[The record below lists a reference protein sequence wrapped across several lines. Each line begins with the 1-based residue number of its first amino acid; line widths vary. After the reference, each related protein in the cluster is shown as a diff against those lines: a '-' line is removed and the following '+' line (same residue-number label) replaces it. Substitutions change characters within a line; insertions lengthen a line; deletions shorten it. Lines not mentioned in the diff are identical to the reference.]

1 MVEHFKRALG
11 SFWFK
16 AGLSAAL
23 LALLLYK
30 TDVRELA
37 GVVSRAQ
44 PGWVLLAFAGYLSSQ
59 LLSVQRW
66 RMLARP
72 LGFDQPFSRYFTC
85 YFSGMY
91 LNLFAP
97 STVAGDVA
105 RAIFLAAG
113 GQKRRTLAFTSVLA
127 DRGLGF
133 IALIWVGAI
142 AIVLQPSY
150 RIPAPLYYGAWIVP
164 PGTLVAWLWGP
175 PLVVRSLPPSN
186 KWRVLVEQ
194 ETAAYWKDWQLLVRT
209 TLLAMVFHV
218 IQVATQVVL
227 AWALN
232 IQAPASFFFIFV
244 PVVNTLGMIPISFSG
259 VGIREYG
266 YAVALASVGVDHE
279 MAVALGLLSSVVVL
293 ATGVSSALVFLTNSA
308 PRVVPAEE

>member
-1 MVEHFKRALG
+1 MLEHFKRALG

-16 AGLSAAL
+16 AGLSTAL
-23 LALLLYK
+23 LALLMYK

-37 GVVSRAQ
+37 GVVRRAQ

-59 LLSVQRW
+59 ILSVQRW

-72 LGFDQPFSRYFTC
+72 LGFDEPFSRYFTC

-105 RAIFLAAG
+105 RAIFLAG
-113 GQKRRTLAFTSVLA
+113 GQKRRTLAFTSVIA

-164 PGTLVAWLWGP
+164 PGTLAAWLWGP
-175 PLVVRSLPPSN
+175 PLLVRSLPPSN
-186 KWRVLVEQ
+186 KWRILVEQ
-194 ETAAYWKDWQLLVRT
+194 EIAAYWNDWQLLVRT

-266 YAVALASVGVDHE
+266 YSVALASVGVDHE